1 MARAN
6 DVAIVGGGIIGLT
19 CAYRLACEGIGVT
32 VVDRRTC
39 GSGASWAAPG
49 ILAPPSPHR
58 SDAMAALQ
66 SISLDMY
73 ATFCGELHER
83 CGIDPQYTPCGSVE
97 VFFEDQQYRMG
108 LSRADAT
115 EGQVGDDG
123 KPILTMLSAD
133 QIADV
138 VPGIRSGSMGALLCR
153 RTAQVRT
160 PRLLRALRASCES
173 LGVAI
178 LEQVDPVE
186 LMIESGHI
194 VGVQAGGETIQC
206 PKVVLSA
213 GAWSSHLR
221 HLDRPVVDVRPVRGQ
236 IVLLS
241 CPERPFVPVVEDRT
255 CYLVP
260 RRDGLVLLG
269 ATVEP
274 EAGFNVR
281 VTAAGISSL
290 VQAGLCL
297 VPMLAEAA
305 VVNMW
310 AGLRPDTP
318 DHRPFIG
325 PVSAVEGL
333 IAATGHHRNGIVLAP
348 VTARA
353 VSDLVIHGETGL
365 DLELCRVDRDVSWPA
380 STKHPPIPNESASQ
394 ARPGR

>member
-1 MARAN
+1 MARTN
-6 DVAIVGGGIIGLT
+6 DVTVVGGGIIGLT
-19 CAYRLACEGIGVT
+19 CAYQLACAGIGVT

-49 ILAPPSPHR
+49 ILSAPSPHR
-58 SDAMAALQ
+58 SDAMASLQ
-66 SISLDMY
+66 LISLGMY
-73 ATFCGELHER
+73 PTFCAELHER
-83 CGIDPQYTPCGSVE
+83 CGIDPEFTPCGSVE

-123 KPILTMLSAD
+123 QPILTMLSAD
-133 QIADV
+133 QIGDV
-138 VPGIRSGSMGALLCR
+138 VPGVRSGAMGALLCR

-173 LGVAI
+173 LGVRI
-178 LEQVDPVE
+178 IEQVDPVE
-186 LMIESGHI
+186 LMIESGRI
-194 VGVQAGGETIQC
+194 AGVQAGVETIRCRQA
-206 PKVVLSA
+206 VLSA

-221 HLDRPVVDVRPVRGQ
+221 HLDRPVVEVRPVRGQ
-236 IVLLS
+236 IVLLR
-241 CPERPFVPVVEDRT
+241 CAERPFVPVVEDRS

-260 RRDGLVLLG
+260 RPDGLVLLG

-274 EAGFNVR
+274 EAGFRSR

-290 VQAGLCL
+290 IQAGLRL
-297 VPMLAEAA
+297 VPALAEAS

-325 PVSAVEGL
+325 LVPAVEGL

-353 VSDLVIHGETGL
+353 VTDLIIRGATDF
-365 DLELCRVDRDVSWPA
+365 DLELCRLDRDVSWPA
-380 STKHPPIPNESASQ
+380 DTKHPPISNESASYG
-394 ARPGR
+394 RPGR

>member
-1 MARAN
+1 MARTN
-6 DVAIVGGGIIGLT
+6 EVAIVGGGIIGLT

-49 ILAPPSPHR
+49 ILAAPSPR
-58 SDAMAALQ
+58 RADAMASLQ
-66 SISLDMY
+66 LISLDMY
-73 ATFCGELHER
+73 PTFCAELHER
-83 CGIDPQYTPCGSVE
+83 CGIDPECTPCGSVE
-97 VFFEDQQYRMG
+97 IFFEDQHYRMG
-108 LSRADAT
+108 QARVDAT
-115 EGQVGDDG
+115 DGELGDDE
-123 KPILTMLSAD
+123 KPILTMLTAD

-138 VPGIRSGSMGALLCR
+138 VPGVRPGALGAVHCR
-153 RTAQVRT
+153 RTAQVRP

-173 LGVAI
+173 LGVRI
-178 LEQVDPVE
+178 IEQVDPVE
-186 LMIESGHI
+186 LMIESGRMA
-194 VGVQAGGETIQC
+194 GVQAGGESIRC

-213 GAWSSHLR
+213 GAWSSYLR

-241 CPERPFVPVVEDRT
+241 CGERPFVPVVEDRA

-260 RRDGLVLLG
+260 RQDGLVLLG

-274 EAGFNVR
+274 EAGFTIR
-281 VTAAGISSL
+281 VTAAGTSSL
-290 VQAGLCL
+290 MAAALDL
-297 VPMLAEAA
+297 VPALAEAS

-325 PVSAVEGL
+325 PVPAVEGL

-348 VTARA
+348 VTAQA
-353 VSDLVIHGETGL
+353 VADLVIRGATDL
-365 DLELCRVDRDVSWPA
+365 DLEFCRVGREVVWPA
-380 STKHPPIPNESASQ
+380 DTKHPLISDETAS
-394 ARPGR
+394 